1 MKITILNLSNSTI
14 INNTFINDEISR
26 ITYLPKEDFFE
37 LKIYS
42 NLGSFFGLKT
52 WLNTSYET
60 VKKVNNS

>member
-42 NLGSFFGLKT
+42 NLGSLFGPKT
-52 WLNTSYET
+52 
-60 VKKVNNS
+60 